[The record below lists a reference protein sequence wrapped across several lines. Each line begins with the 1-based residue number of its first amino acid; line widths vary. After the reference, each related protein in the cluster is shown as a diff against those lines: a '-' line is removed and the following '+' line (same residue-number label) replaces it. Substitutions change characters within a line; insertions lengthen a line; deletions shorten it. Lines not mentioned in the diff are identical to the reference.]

1 MESGEEIM
9 ANITLYASIIEQ
21 GQIEEIIKQ
30 AMSHYII
37 ETEEDAVLIKKKSLF
52 KKKTIC
58 TIHWKKKE
66 NEEDANQFTAGF
78 VGYLMAELKGD
89 EELKQKILYQAV
101 HINTAISFQVDDR
114 EIEKLDLMT
123 YIFEITEQF
132 GGMIYLQS
140 GYILDAKG
148 GELVNPDGQII
159 GTDLELAI
167 VDEETS
173 PVKFVDAT
181 VENQGRRAAT
191 LAKLK
196 VNHIPFAES
205 MPLLPD
211 SEQVNLKRI
220 EDIARRASAILIVI
234 QFAREILDDTE
245 KANIKTSK
253 RIAEVF
259 LNRYGVKKNLTKAEQ
274 QFLEQE
280 HYEKQE
286 LINMMWLY
294 EAVWAMYW
302 SIGLIEE
309 MQEPTEICDVDAVLN
324 LLTSYTNIG
333 ELMADTKLR
342 NPSELLNTMDEN
354 YLYLWACVD
363 QRMKGQEPPAG
374 LDEGVV
380 MERQRAFNWITQL
393 NVEHWDDVTVTT

>member
-1 MESGEEIM
+1 M

-21 GQIEEIIKQ
+21 GKIEELIKQ
-30 AMSHYII
+30 VMSHYTV
-37 ETEEDAVLIKKKSLF
+37 EKDEDALFIKKKTLF
-52 KKKTIC
+52 KKKTVC
-58 TIHWKKKE
+58 TIHWKLKDYD
-66 NEEDANQFTAGF
+66 EDANQFTQGF

-101 HINTAISFQVDDR
+101 HVNTAISFQVDDR
-114 EIEKLDLMT
+114 EIEKLDLMAS
-123 YIFEITEQF
+123 IFNITEQL
-132 GGMIYLQS
+132 GGIIYVQS
-140 GYILDAKG
+140 GYILDANG
-148 GELVNPDGQII
+148 GELVNPEGQII
-159 GTDLELAI
+159 GKDLNLTI

-196 VNHIPFAES
+196 VNHIPFAET

-211 SEQVNLKRI
+211 SKQVNLKSI
-220 EDIARRASAILIVI
+220 ENIARRATAILIVI

-245 KANIKTSK
+245 KANVKTSK

-259 LNRYGVKKNLTKAEQ
+259 LNRYGVKMNLTAAEQ
-274 QFLEQE
+274 QFLEKE
-280 HYEKQE
+280 HYDKQE
-286 LINMMWLY
+286 LINKMWLY

-302 SIGLIEE
+302 SIGLIDEL
-309 MQEPTEICDVDAVLN
+309 QEPTEICDVDAVLN

-333 ELMADTKLR
+333 ELMADTNLR
-342 NPSELLNTMDEN
+342 NPSELLTMMDEN

-363 QRMKGQEPPAG
+363 ERIKGQEPPAG

-380 MERQRAFNWITQL
+380 MERQRAFNWMTQL
-393 NVEHWDDVTVTT
+393 NEEQWDDVTMHT